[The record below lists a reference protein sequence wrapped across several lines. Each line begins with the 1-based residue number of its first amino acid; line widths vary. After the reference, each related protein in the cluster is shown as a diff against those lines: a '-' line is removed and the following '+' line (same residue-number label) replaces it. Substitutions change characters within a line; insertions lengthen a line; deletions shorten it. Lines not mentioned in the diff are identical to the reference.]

1 VSKDGYQNLRLESFL
16 LFTFVGLC
24 YIASAMKWTRKIIV
38 LVTLAVF
45 ISIMVPASGLAS
57 DVTIRVSFVAGG
69 VAGGV
74 YFLFYLSTGDIS
86 EWQHDLTEKTALFN
100 HGPNGWDLGH
110 PQLKFVEDDRFSST
124 PYVEI
129 IKIRF

>member
-1 VSKDGYQNLRLESFL
+1 LFPVLRM
-16 LFTFVGLC
+16 C
-24 YIASAMKWTRKIIV
+24 YIASTMKWTRKIVI
-38 LVTLAVF
+38 LITLAVF
-45 ISIMVPASGLAS
+45 LSIMTPASGWAS

-86 EWQHDLTEKTALFN
+86 EWQQDLTEKTALFN
-100 HGPNGWDLGH
+100 HGPSGWDLGH
-110 PQLKFVEDDRFSST
+110 PQLKFVEDDRSSST

>member
-1 VSKDGYQNLRLESFL
+1 
-16 LFTFVGLC
+16 
-24 YIASAMKWTRKIIV
+24 MKWFRKIVIFIALAMFLSI
-38 LVTLAVF
+38 LVP
-45 ISIMVPASGLAS
+45 SSGWSS
-57 DVTIRVSFVAGG
+57 DVTIRVTFVAGG

-86 EWQHDLTEKTALFN
+86 EWQDNFKEKTALFN
-100 HGPNGWDLGH
+100 HDPGGWKLGY
-110 PQLKFVEDDRFSST
+110 PQLKFVEDDRSST

>member
-1 VSKDGYQNLRLESFL
+1 
-16 LFTFVGLC
+16 
-24 YIASAMKWTRKIIV
+24 MKWTRKIIV

-45 ISIMVPASGLAS
+45 ISIMMPASGLAS

-86 EWQHDLTEKTALFN
+86 EWQQDLTEKTALFN
-100 HGPNGWDLGH
+100 HDQCGWELGH
-110 PQLKFVEDDRFSST
+110 PQLKFVEDDQSFST